1 MCRKSCNSFCKDPR
15 CSEMNLEQFRY
26 IKEVSQCRS
35 ISKAAKQ
42 LYLTQPTISNA
53 IHNFEEEVGYKV
65 FRRSNQG
72 VALTEDGQ
80 KLMESIAVILN
91 EVENIKNT
99 NAGEDYLMGDV
110 YVDASPT
117 ICSTIMPKVIISCK
131 QKYPGI
137 TVHVKEN
144 FPDKSMTS
152 LLAGVSTISITSFV
166 GVDHLKTLRS
176 SLGVRNFETSQLLT
190 ERFMLYTSSKCELA
204 NEKEVNVEEAYAYP
218 WIIMQERS
226 YEEECMS
233 LGEDELCPNSIITFQ
248 DKDSVKQAV
257 AANLGVAMM
266 ASSFMGDDDPY
277 ITSGLIHKIGL
288 TDVPM
293 NLMHVLLTPKKRTF
307 TTVEKCFLEE
317 LEKYYVYLR
326 KKQEERKY

>member
-1 MCRKSCNSFCKDPR
+1 
-15 CSEMNLEQFRY
+15 MNLEQFRY

-99 NAGEDYLMGDV
+99 HTGEDYLMGDV
-110 YVDASPT
+110 YVDASPA

-137 TVHVKEN
+137 TIHVKEN
-144 FPDKSMTS
+144 FPDKSITS
-152 LLAGVSTISITSFV
+152 LLAGVSTICITSFV
-166 GVDHLKTLRS
+166 GVEHLKSLRK

-190 ERFMLYTSSKCELA
+190 ERFMLYASADCEVA
-204 NEKEVNVEEAYAYP
+204 KEEKVDVEEAYGYP

-226 YEEECMS
+226 YEEDCML

-257 AANLGVAMM
+257 AANLGVALM
-266 ASSFMGDDDPY
+266 ASSFIGDDDPY
-277 ITSGLIHKIGL
+277 ITSGLIHKVGL
-288 TDVPM
+288 VDVPLKM
-293 NLMHVLLTPKKRTF
+293 MHVLVTPKKRSF

-317 LEKYYVYLR
+317 LENYYVYLK
-326 KKQEERKY
+326 KKQNEIDY